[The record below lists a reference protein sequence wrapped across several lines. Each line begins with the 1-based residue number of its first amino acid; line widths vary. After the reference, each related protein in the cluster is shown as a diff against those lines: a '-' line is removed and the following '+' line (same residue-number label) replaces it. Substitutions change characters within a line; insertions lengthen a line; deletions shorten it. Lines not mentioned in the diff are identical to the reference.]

1 MAGTLLRF
9 TGAMRGLRISWF
21 TVGIQPSFV
30 SIPRLEPEGHSRAV
44 SPDANSGQKPLFT
57 VLPEQNA
64 EEADDR
70 FVHAGLSKSLVKRTL
85 FETNSRACRSERRC
99 LTSAQTRRV
108 LQRSPESVNPEGRRF
123 CAVST
128 HDSHAWAG

>member
-30 SIPRLEPEGHSRAV
+30 SIPKPEGHSRAV
-44 SPDANSGQKPLFT
+44 PPDANSGHKPLRT
-57 VLPEQNA
+57 VLPEQKA

-99 LTSAQTRRV
+99 LTS
-108 LQRSPESVNPEGRRF
+108 
-123 CAVST
+123 
-128 HDSHAWAG
+128 